1 MGLFS
6 TNTKPSEQTP
16 TEKVERVLGV
26 FTQTKK
32 DLQDLQSEFEAER
45 AILEDQLVE
54 VTQQGDRV
62 AETLGKIQALIG

>member
-6 TNTKPSEQTP
+6 TNTKLSEQTP
-16 TEKVERVLGV
+16 TEKVERVLDV

-32 DLQDLQSEFEAER
+32 DLQELKSEFEAER
-45 AILEDQLVE
+45 AILEDQLAE

>member
-6 TNTKPSEQTP
+6 TNTKLSEQTP
-16 TEKVERVLGV
+16 TEKVERVLEV

-32 DLQDLQSEFEAER
+32 DLQELWSEFEAER
-45 AILEDQLVE
+45 AILEDQLAE

>member
-6 TNTKPSEQTP
+6 TNTKLSEQTP

-32 DLQDLQSEFEAER
+32 DLQELQSEFESER
-45 AILEDQLVE
+45 AILEDQLAE

-62 AETLGKIQALIG
+62 AETLSKIKSLIG

>member
-6 TNTKPSEQTP
+6 TNTKLSGQTP

-32 DLQDLQSEFEAER
+32 ELQELQSEFESER
-45 AILEDQLVE
+45 AILEDQLAE
-54 VTQQGDRV
+54 VSQQGDRV
-62 AETLGKIQALIG
+62 AETLSKIKALIG

>member
-6 TNTKPSEQTP
+6 TNTELSEQTP

-32 DLQDLQSEFEAER
+32 DLKDLQSEFEA
-45 AILEDQLVE
+45 
-54 VTQQGDRV
+54 
-62 AETLGKIQALIG
+62 

>member
-16 TEKVERVLGV
+16 TEKVELVLGV

-45 AILEDQLVE
+45 AILEDQLAE

>member
-1 MGLFS
+1 MGLFN

-16 TEKVERVLGV
+16 TEKVERVLEV

-45 AILEDQLVE
+45 AILEDQLAE

>member
-6 TNTKPSEQTP
+6 TNTKLSEQTP

-32 DLQDLQSEFEAER
+32 ELQELQSEFESER
-45 AILEDQLVE
+45 AILEDQLAE
-54 VTQQGDRV
+54 VAQQGDRV
-62 AETLGKIQALIG
+62 AETLSKIKALIG

>member
-16 TEKVERVLGV
+16 TEKVEQVLEV

-45 AILEDQLVE
+45 AILEDQLTE
-54 VTQQGDRV
+54 ITQQGDRV

>member
-16 TEKVERVLGV
+16 TEKVERVLEV

-45 AILEDQLVE
+45 AILEDQLAE

-62 AETLGKIQALIG
+62 AETLGKIQVLIG

>member
-16 TEKVERVLGV
+16 TEKVEQVLGV

-45 AILEDQLVE
+45 AILEDQLAE

>member
-6 TNTKPSEQTP
+6 TNTKLSEQTP

-45 AILEDQLVE
+45 VILEDQLAE
-54 VTQQGDRV
+54 ITQQGDRV